1 MKKENS
7 SVIRE
12 GFYIA
17 LIIFLLSLVSLVLGF
32 ILVSTVLCLL
42 ALSVL
47 FFFRNPERKIPV
59 EEDTVVSPA
68 DGRVVDVRKIKE
80 DQYFHKE
87 MICISIFLSIFNVHV
102 NRSPYSGKVESVKYT
117 KGKFLPAFREKASIL
132 NEQNAIVISYKDVG
146 ILVKQIAGIIA
157 RRVVCWVKEGDQ
169 LERGQHLG
177 LIRFGSRVDIFLPVD
192 VQIEVSV
199 GDKIKGGETIIAR
212 LI

>member
-1 MKKENS
+1 MKQENS

-17 LIIFLLSLVSLVLGF
+17 LVIVLLSLVSFALGF
-32 ILVSTVLCLL
+32 ILVSTALCLL
-42 ALSVL
+42 ALFVL
-47 FFFRNPERKIPV
+47 FFFRNPERKIPA
-59 EEDTVVSPA
+59 EEETVLSPA
-68 DGRVVDVRKIKE
+68 DGRVVEVKKIKE

-117 KGKFLPAFREKASIL
+117 KGKFLPAFREQASLL

-146 ILVKQIAGIIA
+146 ILVKQIAGLIA

-177 LIRFGSRVDIFLPVD
+177 LIRFGSRVDIFLPAD
-192 VQIEVSV
+192 AQIEVRV
-199 GDKIKGGETIIAR
+199 GDKIKGGESIIAK

>member
-1 MKKENS
+1 MKEENS

-17 LIIFLLSLVSLVLGF
+17 LIIVLLSLVSFVLGF
-32 ILVSTVLCLL
+32 ILVSTVFCLL
-42 ALSVL
+42 ALFVL
-47 FFFRNPERKIPV
+47 FFFRNPERKIPG
-59 EEDTVVSPA
+59 EDNTVLSPA
-68 DGRVVDVRKIKE
+68 DGRVVDVKKINE
-80 DQYFHKE
+80 DHYFHKE

-117 KGKFLPAFREKASIL
+117 KGKFLPAFREKASLL

-146 ILVKQIAGIIA
+146 ILVKQIAGLIA

-169 LERGQHLG
+169 LERGQRLG
-177 LIRFGSRVDIFLPVD
+177 LIRFGSRVDIFLPAD
-192 VQIEVSV
+192 VQIEVKV
-199 GDKIKGGETIIAR
+199 GDKVKGGETIIAK

>member
-42 ALSVL
+42 ALFVL
-47 FFFRNPERKIPV
+47 FFFRNPEREIPV

-117 KGKFLPAFREKASIL
+117 KGKFLPAFREKASLL